1 MFSAAKG
8 LLMRGQSEQMDR
20 NCLCLWLRRWWSAP
34 PPPSSLCPQINSSPH
49 NSETKRS
56 QQTRRGPGRRP
67 PPLPPQWTVCQPIV
81 QLGGTFVAR
90 WLSFPAYKGIK
101 HRAAELFK
109 LDEEI
114 GVIILPTVFESERR
128 PELLFG
134 CLLIDQRS
142 ERAARS
148 SWWIPLTTPP
158 LTCFL
163 SQSPTVRTPPFSARH
178 RHQKWTPQAIHT
190 S

>member
-1 MFSAAKG
+1 MPVTQK
-8 LLMRGQSEQMDR
+8 MMI
-20 NCLCLWLRRWWSAP
+20 C
-34 PPPSSLCPQINSSPH
+34 SSSSFVSLSSDKLSSPKLGDKEFPAGTARPRH
-49 NSETKRS
+49 ERRQET
-56 QQTRRGPGRRP
+56 TTAAP
-67 PPLPPQWTVCQPIV
+67 TVNCMSANCSAWRD
-81 QLGGTFVAR
+81 FCSS
-90 WLSFPAYKGIK
+90 LSFPAYKGIK
-101 HRAAELFK
+101 HRASKLVK

-148 SWWIPLTTPP
+148 SWQIPLTTPP

-163 SQSPTVRTPPFSARH
+163 LQSPILTVRTPPFSARH
-178 RHQKWTPQAIHT
+178 RHQKWTPQAT
-190 S
+190 YASKVSLNRLKRVEEVNE